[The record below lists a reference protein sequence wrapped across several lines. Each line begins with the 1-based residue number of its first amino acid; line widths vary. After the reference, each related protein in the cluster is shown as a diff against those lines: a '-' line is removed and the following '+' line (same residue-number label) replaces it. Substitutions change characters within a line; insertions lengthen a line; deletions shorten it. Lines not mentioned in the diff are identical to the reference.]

1 VTYSID
7 ISKFTVAWQLNSA
20 AAAMCQA
27 LGWHRIQATE
37 AEEAND
43 TRLASFWFCY
53 MQDKSLSL
61 RFGRT
66 SVIRDLEISAPRC
79 FGNMTH
85 MSEPWKHVIALWIQ
99 TGSVL
104 GDTYDHLY
112 SPAAL
117 ARPPEARIET
127 ARHLAQRRKQLFQ
140 GLEETSAA
148 LQRDAGMMRSPAVG
162 DATDKAMRLMMVDVT
177 LKSAEVSHLACLTL
191 TYRALPSSPGSPS
204 SFNVECLEVARLA
217 FERHEECMELTS
229 DNFLAKAGYLRW

>member
-1 VTYSID
+1 
-7 ISKFTVAWQLNSA
+7 
-20 AAAMCQA
+20 MCQA

-37 AEEAND
+37 AEEPND

-79 FGNMTH
+79 LGNMTH

-104 GDTYDHLY
+104 GDTYDLLY
-112 SPAAL
+112 SPEAL

-127 ARHLAQRRKQLFQ
+127 ARHLAQRRKQLFR

-148 LQRDAGMMRSPAVG
+148 LKRDAGMMTAPPIE

-191 TYRALPSSPGSPS
+191 LYRALPSSPGFPS
-204 SFNVECLEVARLA
+204 SFNVECLEAARLA
-217 FERHEECMELTS
+217 FKRHEECMKLTS